1 MGAKSI
7 REAVEA
13 AVTAH
18 LVAQNFP
25 AGVQV
30 LPGLSANKLAPPMIV
45 ASVDTVGPHPDI
57 PEGWGNFSATLSIAV
72 VSPARTTGAE
82 AFHAQLSE
90 KAANAIAD
98 EAGLRAVFVSQGDAK
113 MYFAIFRSQED
124 RVGDDHFGKILTY
137 ELLGVL
143 DPA

>member
-7 REAVEA
+7 REAVET

-18 LVAQNFP
+18 LNAQGFP
-25 AGVQV
+25 SGTQV
-30 LPGLSANKLAPPMIV
+30 LPGLSSAKLAPPMVV

-57 PEGWGNFSATLSIAV
+57 PEGWGNFAAV
-72 VSPARTTGAE
+72 VSVSIISPARIASPE

-90 KAANAIAD
+90 KAANAMAD
-98 EAGLRAVFVSQGDAK
+98 ESGLRAVFLAQGDAK
-113 MYFAIFRSQED
+113 MYFATFRTSED

-143 DPA
+143 DPV

>member
-18 LVAQNFP
+18 LTAQNFP

-30 LPGLSANKLAPPMIV
+30 LPGLSVNKLAPPMVV
-45 ASVDTVGPHPDI
+45 ASVDSVGPHPDI
-57 PEGWGNFSATLSIAV
+57 PEGWGNFSATLSVSI
-72 VSPARTTGAE
+72 VSPARIAGAE
-82 AFHAQLSE
+82 AFHGQLSE

-98 EAGLRAVFVSQGDAK
+98 EAGLRAIFVSQGDAK
-113 MYFAIFRSQED
+113 MYFATFRSQED

>member
-1 MGAKSI
+1 MGVKSI

-18 LVAQNFP
+18 LIAQNFP

-30 LPGLSANKLAPPMIV
+30 LPGLSSNKLAPPMVV

-57 PEGWGNFSATLSIAV
+57 PEGWGNFSATVSVAI
-72 VSPARTTGAE
+72 VSPARIANAE
-82 AFHAQLSE
+82 AFHGQLSE
-90 KAANAIAD
+90 IAANAMAD
-98 EAGLRAVFVSQGDAK
+98 EAGLRAVFVSQNDAK

-124 RVGDDHFGKILTY
+124 RVGEDHFGKILSY

>member
-7 REAVEA
+7 REACEA

-18 LVAQNFP
+18 LLAQAFP
-25 AGVQV
+25 AGTQV
-30 LPGLSANKLAPPMIV
+30 LPGLSVNKLAPPMVV
-45 ASVDTVGPHPDI
+45 ASVDSVGPHPDI
-57 PEGWGNFSATLSIAV
+57 PEGWGNFSATVSVSVI
-72 VSPARTTGAE
+72 SPARITGAE
-82 AFHAQLSE
+82 TFHAQLSE
-90 KAANAIAD
+90 KAHNAMLD
-98 EAGLRAVFVSQGDAK
+98 EAGLKSVFVSQGDARA
-113 MYFAIFRSQED
+113 YCVTFRTCED